1 MEIELENRNYEL
13 AYHLN
18 SDIEEADVRKST
30 QELEDIVSQ
39 NSATILVSKE
49 AQKKHL
55 SYPIKHKHYSYF
67 GCIDFSAPPEKIEKI
82 NAQMKLQ
89 HNVLRYMITEKPN
102 EKDLRILGMER
113 PHSRIR
119 THEAGVMTDTEKT
132 KKEETK
138 PEQIEKEIEDVLE
151 KI

>member
-13 AYHLN
+13 VYHLN
-18 SDIEEADVRKST
+18 SDIEEADVRKNT

-39 NSATILVSKE
+39 NGATILISRE
-49 AQKKHL
+49 AKKKHL

-67 GCIDFSAPPEKIEKI
+67 GCIDFSGLPEIVEKI
-82 NAQMKLQ
+82 NTQMKLQ
-89 HNVLRYMITEKPN
+89 HNLLRYMITERPN
-102 EKDLRILGMER
+102 EKDLRALGMER
-113 PHSRIR
+113 PHSRMK
-119 THEAGVMTDTEKT
+119 THGAVAGETGKE

-138 PEQIEKEIEDVLE
+138 PEQLEKEIEDVLE